1 MSTQH
6 QTERDERRLSPGDV
20 RSLRLTRGTMLRPG
34 YNDVEVD
41 RFLDRVA
48 EELARLHADKAELR
62 DQVRALQEQVK
73 GATAQEA
80 PSDQA
85 VRILAVA
92 QQTADNYVAEAE
104 DFSRQVTADARAQYE
119 DQVRRARDNAGA
131 IIQAA
136 QEAAARMT
144 AGDRPPAAVGAPRS
158 TEELEAQVAYL
169 KAFGQ
174 ACRTQLRAYLEAL
187 LVDVE
192 KEWGRADPGAL
203 PQSDVR
209 PPVQR
214 GASAAALPPPAPN
227 VARELPPHDSGDEEE
242 GAPTGHDSEARRPV
256 P

>member
-1 MSTQH
+1 M
-6 QTERDERRLSPGDV
+6 
-20 RSLRLTRGTMLRPG
+20 
-34 YNDVEVD
+34 
-41 RFLDRVA
+41 
-48 EELARLHADKAELR
+48 
-62 DQVRALQEQVK
+62 
-73 GATAQEA
+73 
-80 PSDQA
+80 
-85 VRILAVA
+85 
-92 QQTADNYVAEAE
+92 
-104 DFSRQVTADARAQYE
+104 TADARAQYE

-144 AGDRPPAAVGAPRS
+144 AGDRPPAADGAPRS
-158 TEELEAQVAYL
+158 TQELEAQVAYL

-192 KEWGRADPGAL
+192 TEWGRADPGAL

-214 GASAAALPPPAPN
+214 GTSVGALPPPAPN
-227 VARELPPHDSGDEEE
+227 VVRELPPHDSGDEDE
-242 GAPTGHDSEARRPV
+242 GATTGHESEARRPV